1 LQVKDAAGTTMK
13 KNLFL
18 LLSWLLLLPW
28 SCFAQNQDWLE
39 ITAQDRE
46 MKEVPDDP
54 GASAVQLFFADY
66 RDDDVRYQFFYH
78 RIKILTEEGKK
89 YANVEIPIFPWY
101 HFDGVKA
108 RTIHPDGSIVEFT
121 GKPFE
126 KVLAKTRDVKFLAQ
140 TLTMPDVT
148 VGSIIEYKYKYS
160 WERLTFD
167 TTWSIQHDLF
177 TVKEHFWLQGHS
189 KQLQT
194 SGYLTGSGTRL
205 AYEIYGN
212 FTPPHRTKSNAIE
225 LELEN
230 QPAFKSEEYAPPAA
244 DLKPI
249 VRFFYGGN
257 ELISS
262 EAFWQKF
269 GFSKFDESEHFIGN
283 RDSIRAAAS
292 AAIGG
297 ETDSEKKLHKLYSRA
312 QAIRNLS
319 FERRRTRQED
329 KKEELKPNENAGDV
343 LDRGYGTHNDIA
355 RFFVA
360 LARAAGFD
368 AQVVRA
374 PNRKEFFFKPSYLV
388 ASQLASEL
396 AVVKLNGN
404 DIFLDP
410 GTEFCPFGMVRWIH
424 TSDKGLR
431 LDRSGGTF
439 VVIPPA
445 TSDKSQ
451 LRRIAK
457 VELGPDGSLKGSVDA
472 EFRGNAALEHRLWA
486 LQEDD
491 AGRRKAME
499 DEAKEWLPE
508 GAIATLDSVQGWDA
522 TEEPLLVHYKI
533 EVPSFAS
540 LAGKRLLIPAALFRT
555 TKQKQ
560 AFQHKER
567 KYSVYFPFA
576 YNEMDNM
583 ILQVPEGYTAESIP
597 VAQDVKLP
605 ATRFVTARSF
615 ANNQFVSKRALVVNG
630 IMFRLSEYPDL
641 KGFFDKVQAADEE
654 QLVLQN
660 TAVSAGK

>member
-1 LQVKDAAGTTMK
+1 MK
-13 KNLFL
+13 NHRYLLWMWLFL
-18 LLSWLLLLPW
+18 LSLP
-28 SCFAQNQDWLE
+28 CLGQNQDWLE
-39 ITAQDRE
+39 VTAQDRE
-46 MKEVPDDP
+46 IKEVPGEP

-89 YANVEIPIFPWY
+89 YANIEIPIFPWY

-126 KVLAKTRDVKFLAQ
+126 KVLAKTRDLKFLAQ

-160 WERLTFD
+160 WERSTFD
-167 TTWSIQHDLF
+167 TTWSVQHDLF

-194 SGYLTGSGTRL
+194 KGYLMGVGTRL
-205 AYEIYGN
+205 AYVVYGN
-212 FTPPHRTKSNAIE
+212 VSLPHRTKSGAIE
-225 LELEN
+225 LEVEN
-230 QPAFKSEEYAPPAA
+230 EPGFKSEEYAPPVA

-249 VRFFYGGN
+249 IRFFYGGN
-257 ELISS
+257 ELVSS
-262 EAFWQKF
+262 EAFWQDF
-269 GFSKFDESEHFIGN
+269 GHIRFDESERFIGN
-283 RDSIRAAAS
+283 RDSIRTAAS
-292 AAIGG
+292 AAISG
-297 ETDSEKKLHKLYSRA
+297 ETDSEKKLHKLYLRA
-312 QAIRNLS
+312 QATRNLS
-319 FERRRTRQED
+319 FERRRTKQED
-329 KKEELKPNENAGDV
+329 KKEELKPNENSGDV
-343 LDRGYGTHNDIA
+343 LDRGYGTHNDIT

-360 LARAAGFD
+360 LVRAAGFE

-374 PNRKEFFFKPSYLV
+374 PNRKEFFFKPNYLV
-388 ASQLASEL
+388 ATQLASEI

-410 GTEFCPFGMVRWIH
+410 GTALCPFGLVRWIH

-431 LDRSGGTF
+431 LDKSGGTF

-457 VELGPDGSLKGSVDA
+457 VELASDGSLKGSLDV
-472 EFRGNAALEHRLWA
+472 ELRGNGALEQRLWA

-491 AGRRKAME
+491 AGRRKGLE

-508 GAIATLDSVQGWDA
+508 GAIVTLDTVEGWEA
-522 TEEPLLVHYKI
+522 SEEPLQVHYKI

-540 LAGKRLLIPAALFRT
+540 QGGKRLLIPAALFRT

-567 KYSVYFPFA
+567 KYAVYFPFA
-576 YNEMDNM
+576 YNEMDNI
-583 ILQVPEGYTAESIP
+583 ILQVPEGYTPESVP
-597 VAQDVKLP
+597 VAQDIKLP
-605 ATRFVTARSF
+605 STRFVTARSF

-630 IMFRLSEYPDL
+630 IIFRTSEYPDL
-641 KGFFDKVQAADEE
+641 KSFFDKVQAADEE

>member
-1 LQVKDAAGTTMK
+1 MK
-13 KNLFL
+13 KYSYLLAVWLFL
-18 LLSWLLLLPW
+18 LPW
-28 SCFAQNQDWLE
+28 TCFGQSQDWLE

-46 MKEVPDDP
+46 IKEVPGEP
-54 GASAVQLFFADY
+54 GASAIQLFFADY

-89 YANVEIPIFPWY
+89 YANVEIPISPRY
-101 HFDGVKA
+101 HFDGIKA

-126 KVLAKTRDVKFLAQ
+126 KVRAKTRDVKLLAQ

-148 VGSIIEYKYKYS
+148 VGSIIEYKYRYS
-160 WERLTFD
+160 WESLTFD
-167 TTWSIQHDLF
+167 SSWSVQHDLF
-177 TVKEHFWLQGHS
+177 TVKEHFWLKGHS

-194 SGYLTGSGTRL
+194 KGYLLGVGTRL
-205 AYEIYGN
+205 AYVVYGN
-212 FTPPHRTKSNAIE
+212 VTPPHRTKTGAIE
-225 LELEN
+225 LEEEN
-230 QPAFKSEEYAPPAA
+230 QPAFKNEEYAPPAW
-244 DLKPI
+244 DLQPI
-249 VRFFYGGN
+249 IRFFYGGD
-257 ELISS
+257 ELVSAD
-262 EAFWQKF
+262 AFWQEF
-269 GFSKFDESEHFIGN
+269 GRTHFDESERFIGN
-283 RDSIRAAAS
+283 RDSIRTAAS
-292 AAIGG
+292 AALAG
-297 ETDSEKKLHKLYSRA
+297 ESEPEKKLHKLYSRA
-312 QAIRNLS
+312 QATRNLS
-319 FERRRTRQED
+319 FERRRSKLED

-343 LDRGYGTHNDIA
+343 LDRGYGTHNDIT

-368 AQVVRA
+368 AQIVRA
-374 PNRKEFFFKPSYLV
+374 PNRKEFFFKPNYLV

-404 DIFLDP
+404 DVFLDP
-410 GTEFCPFGMVRWIH
+410 GTEFCPFGLVRWIH

-431 LDRSGGTF
+431 LNKSGGTF

-457 VELGPDGSLKGSVDA
+457 AELGADGTLKGSLDV
-472 EFRGNAALEHRLWA
+472 EIRGNGALERRLSA

-491 AGRRKAME
+491 AGRRKALE
-499 DEAKEWLPE
+499 EEAKEWLPE
-508 GAIATLDSVQGWDA
+508 GAIATVDSMEGWES
-522 TEEPLLVHYKI
+522 TEEPLQVRYKI

-555 TKQKQ
+555 TKQKV
-560 AFQHKER
+560 AFQHKDR
-567 KYSVYFPFA
+567 KYPVYFPFA
-576 YNEMDNM
+576 YNEMDNV
-583 ILQVPEGYTAESIP
+583 ILHVPDGYAAESVP

-605 ATRFVTARSF
+605 STRFVTARSF

-630 IMFRLSEYPDL
+630 IIFRLSEYPEL
-641 KGFFDKVQAADEE
+641 KGFFDKVQGADEE

-660 TAVSAGK
+660 AAVSAGK

>member
-1 LQVKDAAGTTMK
+1 MK
-13 KNLFL
+13 KYSYLLGVWLFL
-18 LLSWLLLLPW
+18 LPW
-28 SCFAQNQDWLE
+28 TCFGQSQDWLE

-46 MKEVPDDP
+46 IKEVPGEP
-54 GASAVQLFFADY
+54 GASAIQLFFADY

-89 YANVEIPIFPWY
+89 YANVEIPISPRY
-101 HFDGVKA
+101 HFDGIKA

-126 KVLAKTRDVKFLAQ
+126 KVRAKTRDVKLLAQ

-148 VGSIIEYKYKYS
+148 VGSIIEYKYRYS
-160 WERLTFD
+160 WESLTFD
-167 TTWSIQHDLF
+167 SSWSVQHDLF
-177 TVKEHFWLQGHS
+177 TVKEHFWLKGHS

-194 SGYLTGSGTRL
+194 KGYLLGVGTRL
-205 AYEIYGN
+205 AYVVYGN
-212 FTPPHRTKSNAIE
+212 VTPPHRTKTGAIE
-225 LELEN
+225 LEEEN
-230 QPAFKSEEYAPPAA
+230 QPAFKNEEYAPPAW
-244 DLKPI
+244 DLQPI
-249 VRFFYGGN
+249 IRFFYGGD
-257 ELISS
+257 ELVSAD
-262 EAFWQKF
+262 AFWQEF
-269 GFSKFDESEHFIGN
+269 GRTHFDESERFIGN
-283 RDSIRAAAS
+283 RDSIRTAAS
-292 AAIGG
+292 AALAG
-297 ETDSEKKLHKLYSRA
+297 ESEPEKKLHKLYSRA
-312 QAIRNLS
+312 QATRNLS
-319 FERRRTRQED
+319 FERRRSKLED

-343 LDRGYGTHNDIA
+343 LDRGYGTHNDIT

-368 AQVVRA
+368 AQIVRA
-374 PNRKEFFFKPSYLV
+374 PNRKEFFFKPNYLV

-404 DIFLDP
+404 EVFLDP
-410 GTEFCPFGMVRWIH
+410 GTEFCPFGLVRWIH

-431 LDRSGGTF
+431 LNKSGGTF

-457 VELGPDGSLKGSVDA
+457 AELGADGTLKGSLDV
-472 EFRGNAALEHRLWA
+472 EIRGNGALERRLSA

-491 AGRRKAME
+491 AGRRKALE
-499 DEAKEWLPE
+499 EEAKEWLPE
-508 GAIATLDSVQGWDA
+508 GAIATVDSMEGWES
-522 TEEPLLVHYKI
+522 TEEPLQVRYKI

-555 TKQKQ
+555 TKQKV
-560 AFQHKER
+560 AFQHKDR
-567 KYSVYFPFA
+567 KYPVYFPFA
-576 YNEMDNM
+576 YSEMDNV
-583 ILQVPEGYTAESIP
+583 ILHVPDGYAAESVP

-605 ATRFVTARSF
+605 STRFVTARSF

-630 IMFRLSEYPDL
+630 IIFRLSEYPEL
-641 KGFFDKVQAADEE
+641 KGFFDKVQGADEE

-660 TAVSAGK
+660 AAVSAGK

>member
-1 LQVKDAAGTTMK
+1 MR
-13 KNLFL
+13 NYRYL
-18 LLSWLLLLPW
+18 LLSWIFFLPW
-28 SCFAQNQDWLE
+28 TCFAQNQDWLE
-39 ITAQDRE
+39 ISAQDRE
-46 MKEVPDDP
+46 IKEVPGDP

-66 RDDDVRYQFFYH
+66 RDDDVRYQFIYH
-78 RIKILTEEGKK
+78 RIKVLTEEGKK

-108 RTIHPDGSIVEFT
+108 RTIHPDGSIVEFF

-177 TVKEHFWLQGHS
+177 TLKEHFWLQGHS

-194 SGYLTGSGTRL
+194 SGSLIGQGTL
-205 AYEIYGN
+205 VAYVVYGN
-212 FTPPHRTKSNAIE
+212 VSLPHRTKSGAIE
-225 LELEN
+225 LEVEN
-230 QPAFKSEEYAPPAA
+230 EPAFKNEEYAPPAA

-262 EAFWQKF
+262 EAFWQQF
-269 GFSKFDESEHFIGN
+269 GRTKFDESEHFIGN
-283 RDSIRAAAS
+283 RDSIKTAAS
-292 AAIGG
+292 AAIAG
-297 ETDSEKKLHKLYSRA
+297 ENDPEKKLHKLYWRA
-312 QAIRNLS
+312 QATRNLS
-319 FERRRTRQED
+319 FERRRTKQED

-343 LDRGYGTHNDIA
+343 LDRGYGTHNDIT
-355 RFFVA
+355 RLFVA
-360 LARAAGFD
+360 LARAVGFD
-368 AQVVRA
+368 AELVRA
-374 PNRKEFFFKPSYLV
+374 PNRKEFFFKPNYLA

-396 AVVKLNGN
+396 ALVRLNGN
-404 DIFLDP
+404 DLFLDP
-410 GTEFCPFGMVRWIH
+410 GTEFCPFGLVRWIH

-431 LDRSGGTF
+431 LDKSGGTF

-451 LRRIAK
+451 LRRIGR
-457 VELGPDGSLKGSVDA
+457 VELGPDGALKGSVDV
-472 EFRGNAALEHRLWA
+472 EVSGNAALEHRLWA
-486 LQEDD
+486 LQEDE
-491 AGRRKAME
+491 AGRRRGME
-499 DEAKEWLPE
+499 DEVKEWLPE
-508 GAIATLDSVQGWDA
+508 GAIATVDSMQGWES
-522 TEEPLLVHYKI
+522 TEEPLQIRYKI

-540 LAGKRLLIPAALFRT
+540 AAGKRLLVPAALFRT
-555 TKQKQ
+555 TKQKM

-567 KYSVYFPFA
+567 KYAVYFPFA
-576 YNEMDNM
+576 YNEMDNF
-583 ILQVPEGYTAESIP
+583 ILQVPDGYTAESVP

-605 ATRFVTARSF
+605 STRFATARSF
-615 ANNQFVSKRALVVNG
+615 TSNQFLSKRALVING
-630 IMFRLSEYPDL
+630 IIFRVSEYPEL
-641 KGFFDKVQAADEE
+641 KGFFDKVQGADEE

>member
-1 LQVKDAAGTTMK
+1 MK
-13 KNLFL
+13 NHRYLLWMWLFL
-18 LLSWLLLLPW
+18 LPW
-28 SCFAQNQDWLE
+28 TCFGQNQDWLE
-39 ITAQDRE
+39 VTAQDRE
-46 MKEVPDDP
+46 IKEVPGDP
-54 GASAVQLFFADY
+54 GASAIQLFFADY

-89 YANVEIPIFPWY
+89 YANIEIPIFPFY

-126 KVLAKTRDVKFLAQ
+126 KIIAKTREVKFLAQ

-148 VGSIIEYKYKYS
+148 VGSIIEYKYRYS
-160 WERLTFD
+160 WERYTFD
-167 TTWSIQHDLF
+167 TTWSLQHDLF

-194 SGYLTGSGTRL
+194 KGYQLGESTRL

-225 LELEN
+225 LEVEN
-230 QPAFKSEEYAPPAA
+230 EPAFKSEEYAPPAA
-244 DLKPI
+244 DLKPV
-249 VRFFYGGN
+249 VRFFYGGR
-257 ELISS
+257 ELIST
-262 EAFWQKF
+262 EAFWQEF
-269 GFSKFDESEHFIGN
+269 GRSKFDESERFIGN
-283 RDSIRAAAS
+283 RDSIRTAAS
-292 AAIGG
+292 AAIGA
-297 ETDSEKKLHKLYSRA
+297 ETDPEKKLRKLYSRA
-312 QAIRNLS
+312 QATRNLS
-319 FERRRTRQED
+319 YERRRTKQED
-329 KKEELKPNENAGDV
+329 KKEELKPNENSGDV

-355 RFFVA
+355 RLFIA

-374 PNRKEFFFKPSYLV
+374 PNRREFFFKPSYLV
-388 ASQLASEL
+388 AGQLASEL
-396 AVVKLNGN
+396 AVVKVNGN
-404 DIFLDP
+404 DLFLDP
-410 GTEFCPFGMVRWIH
+410 GTEFCPFGLVRWIH
-424 TSDKGLR
+424 TSDKGIR
-431 LDRSGGTF
+431 LDKSGGTF

-457 VELGPDGSLKGSVDA
+457 GELGADGSLKGTLEV
-472 EFRGNAALEHRLWA
+472 EFKGNSALEKRLSA

-491 AGRRKAME
+491 AGRRKGLE
-499 DEAKEWLPE
+499 DEAKEWLPD
-508 GAIATLDSVQGWDA
+508 GAIATVDNVQGWES
-522 TEEPLLVHYKI
+522 TEEPLQVRYKI

-540 LAGKRLLIPAALFRT
+540 VAGKRLLIPAALFKT

-567 KYSVYFPFA
+567 KYSVYFPYA
-576 YNEMDNM
+576 YNEMDNL
-583 ILQVPEGYTAESIP
+583 ILQVPEGYTVESVP

-605 ATRFVTARSF
+605 ATRFVTSRSF

-641 KGFFDKVQAADEE
+641 KGFFDKVQGADEE
-654 QLVLQN
+654 QLVLQSS
-660 TAVSAGK
+660 AVSATK

>member
-1 LQVKDAAGTTMK
+1 MK
-13 KNLFL
+13 KYSYLLGVWLFL
-18 LLSWLLLLPW
+18 LPW
-28 SCFAQNQDWLE
+28 TCFGQSQDWLE

-46 MKEVPDDP
+46 IKEVPGEP
-54 GASAVQLFFADY
+54 GASAIQLFFADY

-89 YANVEIPIFPWY
+89 YANVEIPISPRY
-101 HFDGVKA
+101 HFDGIKA

-126 KVLAKTRDVKFLAQ
+126 KVRAKTRDVKLLAQ

-148 VGSIIEYKYKYS
+148 VGSIIEYKYRYS
-160 WERLTFD
+160 WESLTFD
-167 TTWSIQHDLF
+167 SSWSVQHDLF
-177 TVKEHFWLQGHS
+177 TVKEHFWLKGHS

-194 SGYLTGSGTRL
+194 KGYLLGVGTRL
-205 AYEIYGN
+205 AYVVYGN
-212 FTPPHRTKSNAIE
+212 VTPPHRTKTGAIE
-225 LELEN
+225 LEEEN
-230 QPAFKSEEYAPPAA
+230 QPAFKNEEYAPPAW
-244 DLKPI
+244 DLQPI
-249 VRFFYGGN
+249 IRFFYGGD
-257 ELISS
+257 ELISAD
-262 EAFWQKF
+262 AFWQEF
-269 GFSKFDESEHFIGN
+269 GRTHFDESERFIGN
-283 RDSIRAAAS
+283 RDSIRTAAS
-292 AAIGG
+292 AAVAG
-297 ETDSEKKLHKLYSRA
+297 ESEPEKKLHKLYSRA
-312 QAIRNLS
+312 QATRNLS
-319 FERRRTRQED
+319 FERRRSKLED

-343 LDRGYGTHNDIA
+343 LDRGYGTHNDIT

-368 AQVVRA
+368 AQIVRA
-374 PNRKEFFFKPSYLV
+374 PNRKEFFFKPNYLV

-404 DIFLDP
+404 DVFLDP
-410 GTEFCPFGMVRWIH
+410 GTEFCPFGLVRWIH

-431 LDRSGGTF
+431 LNKSGGTF

-457 VELGPDGSLKGSVDA
+457 AELGADGTLKGSLDV
-472 EFRGNAALEHRLWA
+472 EIRGNGALERRLSA

-491 AGRRKAME
+491 AGRRKALE
-499 DEAKEWLPE
+499 EEAKEWLPE
-508 GAIATLDSVQGWDA
+508 GAIATVDSMEGWES
-522 TEEPLLVHYKI
+522 TEEPLQVRYKI

-555 TKQKQ
+555 TKQKV
-560 AFQHKER
+560 AFQHKDR
-567 KYSVYFPFA
+567 KYPVYFPFA
-576 YNEMDNM
+576 YNEMDNV
-583 ILQVPEGYTAESIP
+583 ILHVPDGYAAESVP

-605 ATRFVTARSF
+605 STRFVTARSF

-630 IMFRLSEYPDL
+630 IIFRLSEYPEL
-641 KGFFDKVQAADEE
+641 KGFFDKVQGADEE

-660 TAVSAGK
+660 AAVSAGK

>member
-1 LQVKDAAGTTMK
+1 MK
-13 KNLFL
+13 NHRYL

-28 SCFAQNQDWLE
+28 TCFGQHQDWLE
-39 ITAQDRE
+39 VTAQDRE
-46 MKEVPDDP
+46 IKEVPGDP
-54 GASAVQLFFADY
+54 GAPAIQLFFADY
-66 RDDDVRYQFFYH
+66 RDDDTRYQFLYH

-101 HFDGVKA
+101 HFDGLKA

-126 KVLAKTRDVKFLAQ
+126 KVIAKTRDSKFLAQ

-148 VGSIIEYKYKYS
+148 VGSIIEYKYRYS

-167 TTWSIQHDLF
+167 TTWSIQHDLY

-194 SGYLTGSGTRL
+194 KGYLIGAGTRL
-205 AYEIYGN
+205 AYVVYGN
-212 FTPPHRTKSNAIE
+212 VTPPHRTKSGAIE
-225 LELEN
+225 LEVEN
-230 QPAFKSEEYAPPAA
+230 EPAFKSEEYAPPAG

-257 ELISS
+257 ELVSA
-262 EAFWQKF
+262 EAFWQEY
-269 GFSKFDESEHFIGN
+269 GRTWFDESERFIGN

-292 AAIGG
+292 AAVAG
-297 ETDSEKKLHKLYSRA
+297 ESDSEKKLHKLYARA
-312 QAIRNLS
+312 QTTRNLS
-319 FERRRTRQED
+319 FERRRTKQED

-355 RFFVA
+355 RLFVA
-360 LARAAGFD
+360 LARSAGFD

-374 PNRKEFFFKPSYLV
+374 PNRKEFFFKPNYLV
-388 ASQLASEL
+388 ASQLSSEL

-404 DIFLDP
+404 DVFLDP
-410 GTEFCPFGMVRWIH
+410 GTEFCPFGMVRWLH

-431 LDRSGGTF
+431 LEKSGGTF

-457 VELGPDGSLKGSVDA
+457 VELGPEGSLKGIVDV
-472 EFRGNAALEHRLWA
+472 ELKGNAALEHRLWA
-486 LQEDD
+486 LQEDE
-491 AGRRKAME
+491 AGRRKGLE

-508 GAIATLDSVQGWDA
+508 GAVATVDSMQGWES
-522 TEEPLLVHYKI
+522 TEEPLQVRYKVD
-533 EVPSFAS
+533 VPSFAS
-540 LAGKRLLIPAALFRT
+540 MAGKRLLIPAALFRT
-555 TKQKQ
+555 TRQRL

-567 KYSVYFPFA
+567 KYAVYFQFA
-576 YNEMDNM
+576 YNEMDNL
-583 ILQVPEGYTAESIP
+583 ILQLPDGYTAESVP
-597 VAQDVKLP
+597 VAQDVKL
-605 ATRFVTARSF
+605 ASTRFVTSRSF

-630 IMFRLSEYPDL
+630 IIFRVSEYPEL
-641 KGFFDKVQAADEE
+641 KGFFDKVQGADEE

>member
-1 LQVKDAAGTTMK
+1 MK
-13 KNLFL
+13 NHRYLHL
-18 LLSWLLLLPW
+18 MWLLLLLPW
-28 SCFAQNQDWLE
+28 TCFAQNQEWRE

-46 MKEVPDDP
+46 IKEVAGDP
-54 GASAVQLFFADY
+54 GASAIQLFFADY

-78 RIKILTEEGKK
+78 RIKILTEEGKNQ
-89 YANVEIPIFPWY
+89 ANVEIPIFPWY

-108 RTIHPDGSIVEFT
+108 RVIHPDGSIVEFT

-126 KVLAKTRDVKFLAQ
+126 KVLAKTRDLKFLAQ
-140 TLTMPDVT
+140 TFTIPDVT

-160 WERLTFD
+160 WEHLTFD
-167 TTWSIQHDLF
+167 TTWSLQHDLF

-194 SGYLTGSGTRL
+194 SGYLRGVETRL
-205 AYEIYGN
+205 AYVVYGN
-212 FTPPHRTKSNAIE
+212 VAPPHRTKTGAIE
-225 LELEN
+225 LEVEN
-230 QPAFKSEEYAPPAA
+230 EPAFKNEEYAPPAA

-262 EAFWQKF
+262 EAFWREF
-269 GFSKFDESEHFIGN
+269 GRSKFDESERFIGA
-283 RDSIRAAAS
+283 RDSIKAAAS

-297 ETDSEKKLHKLYSRA
+297 ETDSEKKLRKLYSRA
-312 QAIRNLS
+312 QATRNLN
-319 FERRRTRQED
+319 FERRRTKQED

-343 LDRGYGTHNDIA
+343 LERGYGTHNDIA

-374 PNRKEFFFKPSYLV
+374 ADRKEFFFKPNYLV
-388 ASQLASEL
+388 ASQLVSEL

-404 DIFLDP
+404 DVFLDP
-410 GTEFCPFGMVRWIH
+410 GTEFCPFGLVRWIH
-424 TSDKGLR
+424 TSDKGLK
-431 LDRSGGTF
+431 LDSSGGTF
-439 VVIPPA
+439 VVVPPA
-445 TSDKSQ
+445 ASDKSQ
-451 LRRIAK
+451 LRRIVRAD
-457 VELGPDGSLKGSVDA
+457 LGPDGSLKGSLDV
-472 EFRGNAALEHRLWA
+472 EMRGNHALERRLWA

-491 AGRRKAME
+491 AGRRKGLE

-508 GAIATLDSVQGWDA
+508 GAIATVDNIQGWES
-522 TEEPLLVHYKI
+522 TEEPLQVRYKI

-540 LAGKRLLIPAALFRT
+540 FAGKRLLIPAALFKT

-567 KYSVYFPFA
+567 KYAVYFPFA
-576 YNEMDNM
+576 YNEMDNL
-583 ILQVPEGYTAESIP
+583 ILQVPEGYTAESVP
-597 VAQDVKLP
+597 VAQDVKLLS
-605 ATRFVTARSF
+605 TRFVTARSF
-615 ANNQFVSKRALVVNG
+615 ANNQFVSKRALVING
-630 IMFRLSEYPDL
+630 IIFRPSEYPDL
-641 KGFFDKVQAADEE
+641 KGFFDKVQGADEE

-660 TAVSAGK
+660 AAVSAGK

>member
-1 LQVKDAAGTTMK
+1 MK
-13 KNLFL
+13 KYSYLLGVWLFL
-18 LLSWLLLLPW
+18 LPW
-28 SCFAQNQDWLE
+28 TCFGQSQDWLE

-46 MKEVPDDP
+46 IKEVPGEP
-54 GASAVQLFFADY
+54 GASAIQLFFADY

-89 YANVEIPIFPWY
+89 YANVEIPISPRY
-101 HFDGVKA
+101 HFDGIKA

-126 KVLAKTRDVKFLAQ
+126 KVRAKTRDVKLLAQ

-148 VGSIIEYKYKYS
+148 VGSIIEYKYRYS
-160 WERLTFD
+160 WESLTFD
-167 TTWSIQHDLF
+167 SSWSVQHDLF
-177 TVKEHFWLQGHS
+177 TVKEHFWLKGHS

-194 SGYLTGSGTRL
+194 KGYLLGVGTRL
-205 AYEIYGN
+205 AYVVYGN
-212 FTPPHRTKSNAIE
+212 VTPPHRTKTGAIE
-225 LELEN
+225 LEEEN
-230 QPAFKSEEYAPPAA
+230 QPAFKNEEYAPPAW
-244 DLKPI
+244 DLQPI
-249 VRFFYGGN
+249 IRFFYGGD
-257 ELISS
+257 ELVSAD
-262 EAFWQKF
+262 AFWQEF
-269 GFSKFDESEHFIGN
+269 GRTHFDESERFIGN
-283 RDSIRAAAS
+283 RDSIRTAAS
-292 AAIGG
+292 AALAG
-297 ETDSEKKLHKLYSRA
+297 ESEPEKKLHKLYSRA
-312 QAIRNLS
+312 QATRNLS
-319 FERRRTRQED
+319 FERRRSKLED

-343 LDRGYGTHNDIA
+343 LDRGYGTHNDIT

-368 AQVVRA
+368 AQIVRA
-374 PNRKEFFFKPSYLV
+374 PNRKEFFFKPNYLV

-404 DIFLDP
+404 DVFLDP
-410 GTEFCPFGMVRWIH
+410 GTEFCPFGLVRWIH

-431 LDRSGGTF
+431 LNKSGGTF

-457 VELGPDGSLKGSVDA
+457 AELGADGTLKGSLDV
-472 EFRGNAALEHRLWA
+472 EIRGNGALERRLSA

-491 AGRRKAME
+491 AGRRKALE
-499 DEAKEWLPE
+499 EEAKEWLPE
-508 GAIATLDSVQGWDA
+508 GAIATVDSMEGWES
-522 TEEPLLVHYKI
+522 TEEPLQVRYKI

-555 TKQKQ
+555 TKQKV
-560 AFQHKER
+560 AFQHKDR
-567 KYSVYFPFA
+567 KYPVYFPFA
-576 YNEMDNM
+576 YNEMDNV
-583 ILQVPEGYTAESIP
+583 ILHVPDGYAAESVP

-605 ATRFVTARSF
+605 STRFVTARSF

-630 IMFRLSEYPDL
+630 IIFRLSEYPEL
-641 KGFFDKVQAADEE
+641 KGFFDKVQGADEE

-660 TAVSAGK
+660 AAVSAGK

>member
-1 LQVKDAAGTTMK
+1 MK
-13 KNLFL
+13 NHRYL
-18 LLSWLLLLPW
+18 LWLWMMMLPFT
-28 SCFAQNQDWLE
+28 CFAQNQDWRE
-39 ITAQDRE
+39 ITPQDRE
-46 MKEVPDDP
+46 IKEVPGDP
-54 GASAVQLFFADY
+54 GASAIQLFFADY
-66 RDDDVRYQFFYH
+66 RDDDVRYQFIYH

-89 YANVEIPIFPWY
+89 YANIEIPIFPWY

-126 KVLAKTRDVKFLAQ
+126 KVLAKTRDLKFLAQ

-167 TTWSIQHDLF
+167 TTWSLQHDLF

-194 SGYLTGSGTRL
+194 SGYLIGHGTRL
-205 AYEIYGN
+205 AYVVYGN
-212 FTPPHRTKSNAIE
+212 VSPPHRTKSGAIE
-225 LELEN
+225 MEVEN
-230 QPAFKSEEYAPPAA
+230 EPAFKSEEYAPPAA
-244 DLKPI
+244 DLKPV

-257 ELISS
+257 ELISADAYWQEFGRSRFDDS
-262 EAFWQKF
+262 ER
-269 GFSKFDESEHFIGN
+269 FIGN
-283 RDSIRAAAS
+283 RDSIKTAAS

-297 ETDSEKKLHKLYSRA
+297 ETNPEKKLQKLYSRA
-312 QAIRNLS
+312 QATRNLS
-319 FERRRTRQED
+319 FERRRTKQED

-355 RFFVA
+355 RLFVA

-368 AQVVRA
+368 AQLVRA
-374 PNRKEFFFKPSYLV
+374 PNRKEFFFKPNYLA

-404 DIFLDP
+404 DLFLDP
-410 GTEFCPFGMVRWIH
+410 GTEFCPFGLVRWIH

-431 LDRSGGTF
+431 LDKSGGTF

-457 VELGPDGSLKGSVDA
+457 GELGPDGSLKGSLDV
-472 EFRGNAALEHRLWA
+472 EIRGNDALERRLSA

-491 AGRRKAME
+491 AGRRKALE

-508 GAIATLDSVQGWDA
+508 GAVATVDSVEGWESTD
-522 TEEPLLVHYKI
+522 EPLQVRYKI

-540 LAGKRLLIPAALFRT
+540 VAGKRLLIPAALFRT
-555 TKQKQ
+555 TKQKL
-560 AFQHKER
+560 AFQHKDR
-567 KYSVYFPFA
+567 KYAVYFPFA
-576 YNEMDNM
+576 YNEMDNL
-583 ILQVPEGYTAESIP
+583 ILHVPDGYTAESVPI
-597 VAQDVKLP
+597 AQDVKLP
-605 ATRFVTARSF
+605 STRFVTARSF

-630 IMFRLSEYPDL
+630 IIFRVSEYPDL
-641 KGFFDKVQAADEE
+641 KGFFDKVQGADEE
-654 QLVLQN
+654 QLVLQSS
-660 TAVSAGK
+660 AVSAGK

>member
-1 LQVKDAAGTTMK
+1 
-13 KNLFL
+13 
-18 LLSWLLLLPW
+18 
-28 SCFAQNQDWLE
+28 
-39 ITAQDRE
+39 
-46 MKEVPDDP
+46 
-54 GASAVQLFFADY
+54 
-66 RDDDVRYQFFYH
+66 
-78 RIKILTEEGKK
+78 
-89 YANVEIPIFPWY
+89 
-101 HFDGVKA
+101 
-108 RTIHPDGSIVEFT
+108 
-121 GKPFE
+121 
-126 KVLAKTRDVKFLAQ
+126 
-140 TLTMPDVT
+140 
-148 VGSIIEYKYKYS
+148 
-160 WERLTFD
+160 
-167 TTWSIQHDLF
+167 
-177 TVKEHFWLQGHS
+177 
-189 KQLQT
+189 
-194 SGYLTGSGTRL
+194 
-205 AYEIYGN
+205 
-212 FTPPHRTKSNAIE
+212 
-225 LELEN
+225 
-230 QPAFKSEEYAPPAA
+230 
-244 DLKPI
+244 
-249 VRFFYGGN
+249 
-257 ELISS
+257 
-262 EAFWQKF
+262 
-269 GFSKFDESEHFIGN
+269 
-283 RDSIRAAAS
+283 
-292 AAIGG
+292 
-297 ETDSEKKLHKLYSRA
+297 
-312 QAIRNLS
+312 
-319 FERRRTRQED
+319 
-329 KKEELKPNENAGDV
+329 
-343 LDRGYGTHNDIA
+343 
-355 RFFVA
+355 
-360 LARAAGFD
+360 
-368 AQVVRA
+368 
-374 PNRKEFFFKPSYLV
+374 
-388 ASQLASEL
+388 
-396 AVVKLNGN
+396 
-404 DIFLDP
+404 
-410 GTEFCPFGMVRWIH
+410 
-424 TSDKGLR
+424 
-431 LDRSGGTF
+431 

>member
-1 LQVKDAAGTTMK
+1 MK
-13 KNLFL
+13 NYRYL
-18 LLSWLLLLPW
+18 LLSWLFLLPW
-28 SCFAQNQDWLE
+28 TCFGQNQDWLE
-39 ITAQDRE
+39 ITPQDRE
-46 MKEVPDDP
+46 IKEVPGDP
-54 GASAVQLFFADY
+54 GASAIQLYFADY
-66 RDDDVRYQFFYH
+66 RDDDVRYQFIYH

-89 YANVEIPIFPWY
+89 HANVEIPIFPWY

-140 TLTMPDVT
+140 TFTMPDVT

-160 WERLTFD
+160 WERVTFD
-167 TTWSIQHDLF
+167 TTWSIQHDIY

-194 SGYLTGSGTRL
+194 KGYLLGNSTRL
-205 AYEIYGN
+205 AYVVYGYVSM
-212 FTPPHRTKSNAIE
+212 PHRTKSGAIE
-225 LELEN
+225 LEVEN
-230 QPAFKSEEYAPPAA
+230 EPAFKAEEYAPPAA

-257 ELISS
+257 ELISAD
-262 EAFWQKF
+262 AFWQEF
-269 GFSKFDESEHFIGN
+269 GRTKFDETERFIGN

-297 ETDSEKKLHKLYSRA
+297 EGDSEKKLRKLYSRA

-319 FERRRTRQED
+319 FERRRTKVED
-329 KKEELKPNENAGDV
+329 KKEELKPNENSGDV
-343 LDRGYGTHNDIA
+343 LDRSYGTHNDIT
-355 RFFVA
+355 RLFVA
-360 LARAAGFD
+360 LARSAGFD
-368 AQVVRA
+368 AQIVRA
-374 PNRKEFFFKPSYLV
+374 PNRKEFFFKANYLV
-388 ASQLASEL
+388 AGQLASEI

-404 DIFLDP
+404 DVFLDP
-410 GTEFCPFGMVRWIH
+410 GTEFCPFGLVRWIH

-431 LDRSGGTF
+431 LEKSGGTF

-445 TSDKSQ
+445 ASDKSQ

-457 VELGPDGSLKGSVDA
+457 GDLAPDGSLKGTLDV
-472 EFRGNAALEHRLWA
+472 EIRGNDALERRLSA

-491 AGRRKAME
+491 AGRRKALE
-499 DEAKEWLPE
+499 EEAKEWLPE
-508 GAIATLDSVQGWDA
+508 GAIATVDSIQGWEA
-522 TEEPLLVHYKI
+522 TEEPLEIRYKI

-540 LAGKRLLIPAALFRT
+540 SAGKRLLIPAALFRT
-555 TKQKQ
+555 TKQKA
-560 AFQHKER
+560 AFQHKDR
-567 KYSVYFPFA
+567 KYPVYFPFA
-576 YNEMDNM
+576 YNEMDNV
-583 ILQVPEGYTAESIP
+583 ILQVPDGYTAESIP

-605 ATRFVTARSF
+605 SARFATARSF

-630 IMFRLSEYPDL
+630 IIFRLSEYPEL
-641 KGFFDKVQAADEE
+641 KGFFDKVQGADEE

-660 TAVSAGK
+660 AAVSAGK

>member
-1 LQVKDAAGTTMK
+1 MK
-13 KNLFL
+13 TYRYL

-28 SCFAQNQDWLE
+28 TCFAQNQDWRE

-46 MKEVPDDP
+46 IKDVPGDP
-54 GASAVQLFFADY
+54 GASAIQLFFADY

-78 RIKILTEEGKK
+78 RIKILTEEGRK
-89 YANVEIPIFPWY
+89 YANIEIPIFPWY

-126 KVLAKTRDVKFLAQ
+126 KTIARTRDVKFLAQ

-148 VGSIIEYKYKYS
+148 VGSIIEYKYRYS
-160 WERLTFD
+160 WERFTFD
-167 TTWSIQHDLF
+167 TTWSMQHDLF

-194 SGYLTGSGTRL
+194 SGYLIGQGTRL
-205 AYEIYGN
+205 AYVVYGN
-212 FTPPHRTKSNAIE
+212 VPAPHRTKGGAIE
-225 LELEN
+225 VEVEN
-230 QPAFKSEEYAPPAA
+230 EPAFKAEEYAPPAG

-257 ELISS
+257 ELISP
-262 EAFWQKF
+262 EAFWQQF
-269 GFSKFDESEHFIGN
+269 GRSRFEESERFIGN
-283 RDSIRAAAS
+283 RDSIRS
-292 AAIGG
+292 AATAAIAG
-297 ETDSEKKLHKLYSRA
+297 EPDPEKKLRKLYTRA
-312 QAIRNLS
+312 QATRNLS
-319 FERRRTRQED
+319 FERRRTKAED

-343 LDRGYGTHNDIA
+343 LERGYGTHNDIT
-355 RFFVA
+355 RLFVA
-360 LARAAGFD
+360 LARGAGFD

-374 PNRKEFFFKPSYLV
+374 PNRKEFFFKPNYLV
-388 ASQLASEL
+388 AGQLASEL
-396 AVVKLNGN
+396 AVVTLNGN
-404 DIFLDP
+404 DVFLDP
-410 GTEFCPFGMVRWIH
+410 GTEFCPFGLVRWIH
-424 TSDKGLR
+424 TSDKGLK
-431 LDRSGGTF
+431 LDKSGGTF

-457 VELGPDGSLKGSVDA
+457 AELAPDGSLKGTLDV
-472 EFRGNAALEHRLWA
+472 EIKGNAALEHRLWA
-486 LQEDD
+486 IQEDE
-491 AGRRKAME
+491 AGRRKGME

-508 GAIATLDSVQGWDA
+508 GAIATLDSMQGWES
-522 TEEPLLVHYKI
+522 TEEPLQVRYKI

-540 LAGKRLLIPAALFRT
+540 SAGKRLLIPAALFRT

-567 KYSVYFPFA
+567 KYAVYFPFA
-576 YNEMDNM
+576 YNEMDNV
-583 ILQVPEGYTAESIP
+583 ILQVPDGYTAESVP

-605 ATRFVTARSF
+605 SARFVTARSF
-615 ANNQFVSKRALVVNG
+615 ANNQFISKRALVVNG
-630 IMFRLSEYPDL
+630 IIFRISEYPEL
-641 KGFFDKVQAADEE
+641 KGFFDKVQGADEE

-660 TAVSAGK
+660 AAVNAGK

>member
-1 LQVKDAAGTTMK
+1 MK
-13 KNLFL
+13 NHRYL
-18 LLSWLLLLPW
+18 LLSCLLLLPW
-28 SCFAQNQDWLE
+28 ICFGQNQDWRE

-46 MKEVPDDP
+46 MKEAPGDP

-66 RDDDVRYQFFYH
+66 RDDDVRYQFIYH

-89 YANVEIPIFPWY
+89 FANIEIPLFPWY

-126 KVLAKTRDVKFLAQ
+126 KVLAKTRDLKFLAQ

-160 WERLTFD
+160 WERFTFD
-167 TTWSIQHDLF
+167 TTWEIQHDLF
-177 TVKEHFWLQGHS
+177 TVKEHFWLQGHT

-194 SGYLTGSGTRL
+194 SGYLMGLGTRL
-205 AYEIYGN
+205 AYVVYGN
-212 FTPPHRTKSNAIE
+212 VPPPHRTKSGAIE
-225 LELEN
+225 LEVEN
-230 QPAFKSEEYAPPAA
+230 EPAFKSEEYAPPVA

-249 VRFFYGGN
+249 VRFFYGGK
-257 ELISS
+257 ELISA
-262 EAFWQKF
+262 EAFWQEF
-269 GFSKFDESEHFIGN
+269 GRSKFDESERFIGN
-283 RDSIRAAAS
+283 RDSIRTAAS
-292 AAIGG
+292 AAINS
-297 ETDSEKKLHKLYSRA
+297 ETDPEKKLHKLYARA
-312 QAIRNLS
+312 QATRNLS
-319 FERRRTRQED
+319 FERRRTKQED

-404 DIFLDP
+404 DLFLDP
-410 GTEFCPFGMVRWIH
+410 GTEFCPFGLVRWIH

-431 LDRSGGTF
+431 LDKSGGTF
-439 VVIPPA
+439 VVVPPA

-451 LRRIAK
+451 LRRIAN
-457 VELGPDGSLKGSVDA
+457 VELGSDGSLKGSLDV
-472 EFRGNAALEHRLWA
+472 EMKGNDALEHRLWA
-486 LQEDD
+486 LQEDE
-491 AGRRKAME
+491 AGRRKGLE

-508 GAIATLDSVQGWDA
+508 GAIATVDNVQGWES
-522 TEEPLLVHYKI
+522 TEEPLQVRYKI

-540 LAGKRLLIPAALFRT
+540 MAGKRLLIPAALFRT
-555 TKQKQ
+555 TKQRL
-560 AFQHKER
+560 AFQHTER
-567 KYSVYFPFA
+567 KYAVYFPFA
-576 YNEMDNM
+576 YNEMDNV
-583 ILQVPEGYTAESIP
+583 ILQVPEGYTAESVP

-605 ATRFVTARSF
+605 STRFVTARSF

-630 IMFRLSEYPDL
+630 IIFRVSEYPEL
-641 KGFFDKVQAADEE
+641 KGFFDKVQGADEE

-660 TAVSAGK
+660 AAVSAGK

>member
-1 LQVKDAAGTTMK
+1 MK
-13 KNLFL
+13 NHRYLLWMWLFL
-18 LLSWLLLLPW
+18 LPW
-28 SCFAQNQDWLE
+28 KCFGQNQDWLE

-46 MKEVPDDP
+46 IKEVPGDP
-54 GASAVQLFFADY
+54 GASAIQLLFADY

-89 YANVEIPIFPWY
+89 YANIEIPIFPWY

-126 KVLAKTRDVKFLAQ
+126 KVLAKTRDLKFLAQ
-140 TLTMPDVT
+140 TFTMPDVT

-167 TTWSIQHDLF
+167 TTWSVQHDLF
-177 TVKEHFWLQGHS
+177 TVKEHFWLQGHT

-194 SGYLTGSGTRL
+194 KGYLLGAGTRL
-205 AYEIYGN
+205 AYVVYGN
-212 FTPPHRTKSNAIE
+212 VAPPHRTKSGAIE
-225 LELEN
+225 LEVEN
-230 QPAFKSEEYAPPAA
+230 EPGFKSEEYAPPVA

-249 VRFFYGGN
+249 IRFFYGGN
-257 ELISS
+257 ELISAD
-262 EAFWQKF
+262 AFWQEF
-269 GFSKFDESEHFIGN
+269 GRSHFDESERFIGN
-283 RDSIRAAAS
+283 RDSIRTAAS
-292 AAIGG
+292 TAIAG
-297 ETDSEKKLHKLYSRA
+297 ETDPEKKLRRLYLRA
-312 QAIRNLS
+312 QTTRNLS
-319 FERRRTRQED
+319 FERRRTKVED

-355 RFFVA
+355 RLFVA
-360 LARAAGFD
+360 LARGAGFE
-368 AQVVRA
+368 AQIVRA
-374 PNRKEFFFKPSYLV
+374 PNRKEFFFKPNYLV
-388 ASQLASEL
+388 ASQLASEI
-396 AVVKLNGN
+396 AVVKLDGN
-404 DIFLDP
+404 DVFLDP
-410 GTEFCPFGMVRWIH
+410 GTEFCPFGLVRWIH

-431 LDRSGGTF
+431 LDRSGGMF

-457 VELGPDGSLKGSVDA
+457 AELGPDGSLKGTLEV
-472 EFRGNAALEHRLWA
+472 EIRGNDALERRLSA
-486 LQEDD
+486 LQEDE
-491 AGRRKAME
+491 AGRRKGLE

-508 GAIATLDSVQGWDA
+508 GAVATVDSMQGWEA
-522 TEEPLLVHYKI
+522 TDEPLQIRYKI
-533 EVPSFAS
+533 DVPSFAS

-555 TKQKQ
+555 TKQKL

-567 KYSVYFPFA
+567 KYAVYFPFA
-576 YNEMDNM
+576 YNEMDNV
-583 ILQVPEGYTAESIP
+583 ILHVPDGYTAESVP

-605 ATRFVTARSF
+605 STRFVTTRSF

-630 IMFRLSEYPDL
+630 IIFRIPEYPEL
-641 KGFFDKVQAADEE
+641 KGFFDKVQGADEE

-660 TAVSAGK
+660 TSVSAGK

>member
-1 LQVKDAAGTTMK
+1 MK
-13 KNLFL
+13 KYSYLLGVWLFL
-18 LLSWLLLLPW
+18 LPW
-28 SCFAQNQDWLE
+28 TCFGQSQDWLE

-46 MKEVPDDP
+46 IKEVPGEP
-54 GASAVQLFFADY
+54 GASAIQLFFADY

-89 YANVEIPIFPWY
+89 YANVEIPISPRY
-101 HFDGVKA
+101 HFDGIKA

-126 KVLAKTRDVKFLAQ
+126 KVRAKTRDVKLLAQ

-148 VGSIIEYKYKYS
+148 VGSIIEYKYRYS
-160 WERLTFD
+160 WESLTFD
-167 TTWSIQHDLF
+167 SSWSVQHDLF
-177 TVKEHFWLQGHS
+177 TVKEHFWLKGHS

-194 SGYLTGSGTRL
+194 KGYLLGVGTRL
-205 AYEIYGN
+205 AYVVYGN
-212 FTPPHRTKSNAIE
+212 VTPPHRTKTGAIE
-225 LELEN
+225 LEEEN
-230 QPAFKSEEYAPPAA
+230 QPAFKNEEYAPPAW
-244 DLKPI
+244 DLQPI
-249 VRFFYGGN
+249 IRFFYGGD
-257 ELISS
+257 ELISAD
-262 EAFWQKF
+262 AFWQEF
-269 GFSKFDESEHFIGN
+269 GRTHFDESERFIGN
-283 RDSIRAAAS
+283 RDSIRTAAS
-292 AAIGG
+292 AALAG
-297 ETDSEKKLHKLYSRA
+297 ESEPEKKLHKLYSRA
-312 QAIRNLS
+312 QATRNLS
-319 FERRRTRQED
+319 FERRRSKLED

-343 LDRGYGTHNDIA
+343 LDRGYGTHNDIT

-368 AQVVRA
+368 AQIVRA
-374 PNRKEFFFKPSYLV
+374 PNRKEFFFKPNYLV

-404 DIFLDP
+404 EVFLDP
-410 GTEFCPFGMVRWIH
+410 GTEFCPFGLVRWIH

-431 LDRSGGTF
+431 LNKSGGTF

-457 VELGPDGSLKGSVDA
+457 AELGADGTLKGSLDV
-472 EFRGNAALEHRLWA
+472 EIRGNGALERRLSA

-491 AGRRKAME
+491 AGRRKALE
-499 DEAKEWLPE
+499 EEAKEWLPE
-508 GAIATLDSVQGWDA
+508 GAIATVDSMEGWES
-522 TEEPLLVHYKI
+522 TEEPLQVRYKI

-555 TKQKQ
+555 TKQKV
-560 AFQHKER
+560 AFQHKDR
-567 KYSVYFPFA
+567 KYPVYFPFA
-576 YNEMDNM
+576 YSEMDNV
-583 ILQVPEGYTAESIP
+583 ILHVPDGYAAESVP

-605 ATRFVTARSF
+605 STRFVTARSF

-630 IMFRLSEYPDL
+630 IIFRLSEYPEL
-641 KGFFDKVQAADEE
+641 KGFFDKVQGADEE

-660 TAVSAGK
+660 AAVSAGK

>member
-1 LQVKDAAGTTMK
+1 MK
-13 KNLFL
+13 KHWYLLLGWLFL
-18 LLSWLLLLPW
+18 FPW
-28 SCFAQNQDWLE
+28 ACFGQNQDWLE
-39 ITAQDRE
+39 VTAQDRE
-46 MKEVPDDP
+46 IKEVPGDP

-89 YANVEIPIFPWY
+89 HANIEIPIFPWY

-108 RTIHPDGSIVEFT
+108 RTIHPDGTIVEFT

-126 KVLAKTRDVKFLAQ
+126 KIIAKTREIKFLAQ

-148 VGSIIEYKYKYS
+148 VGSIIEYKYRYS
-160 WERLTFD
+160 WERYTFD

-177 TVKEHFWLQGHS
+177 TVKEHFWLQGHT

-194 SGYLTGSGTRL
+194 KGYLLGEGTRL

-212 FTPPHRTKSNAIE
+212 FTPPHRTKSGAIE

-230 QPAFKSEEYAPPAA
+230 EPAFKSEEYAPPVA
-244 DLKPI
+244 DLKQI
-249 VRFFYGGN
+249 VRFFYGGR
-257 ELISS
+257 ELISA
-262 EAFWQKF
+262 EAFWQEF
-269 GFSKFDESEHFIGN
+269 GRNKFDESERFIGK
-283 RDSIRAAAS
+283 RDSVRTAAS
-292 AAIGG
+292 AAIAG
-297 ETDSEKKLHKLYSRA
+297 ETDPEKKLRRLYARA
-312 QAIRNLS
+312 QATRNLS
-319 FERRRTRQED
+319 FERRRTKVED

-355 RFFVA
+355 RLFVA
-360 LARAAGFD
+360 LARSAGFD
-368 AQVVRA
+368 AQIVRA
-374 PNRKEFFFKPSYLV
+374 PNRKEFFFKLSYLV
-388 ASQLASEL
+388 AGQLASEL

-404 DIFLDP
+404 DLFLDP
-410 GTEFCPFGMVRWIH
+410 GTEYCPFGMVRWIH
-424 TSDKGLR
+424 TSDRGLR
-431 LDRSGGTF
+431 LDKPGGTF

-457 VELGPDGSLKGSVDA
+457 AELAPDGSLKGSLDV
-472 EFRGNAALEHRLWA
+472 EIRGNDALERRLQA

-491 AGRRKAME
+491 AARRKVLE

-508 GAIATLDSVQGWDA
+508 GAIATVDNVQGWDSS
-522 TEEPLLVHYKI
+522 EEPLQVRYKI

-567 KYSVYFPFA
+567 KYAVYFPFA
-576 YNEMDNM
+576 YNEMDNV
-583 ILQVPEGYTAESIP
+583 ILQVPDGYTVESVP

-605 ATRFVTARSF
+605 STRFVTARSF

-630 IMFRLSEYPDL
+630 IMFRISEYPEL
-641 KGFFDKVQAADEE
+641 KGFFDKVQGADEE
-654 QLVLQN
+654 RLVLQN
-660 TAVSAGK
+660 TAVITGK